1 MDASDWKSKI
11 KGKLSSED
19 GGPKDWDPTIV
30 EKPPFRRGDQV
41 AVDPAHTRGWR
52 SGDPPIRL
60 VGTVEAIESKRR
72 DRGRGDSQ
80 PGDTYYEI
88 HCDLVNI
95 GFNKMRSGMNDD
107 QVMDTYGRY
116 RVEWPEEKELIHDI
130 HEVKDTLELDLR
142 EKGSGSQSSSGSS
155 SNASADGTEAA
166 GSNSD
171 SPSTEKDVETKD
183 ISITYLTPEGNWEK
197 HTFEDVTHLDSMGMR
212 GEHAYVIRGR
222 NANTDEVEELR
233 GVLRILSG
241 DERHLQEGP
250 LPRESNPP
258 EGMSVEDPTGAQ
270 AHAWWDGNKRIDVGD
285 PYN

>member
-19 GGPKDWDPTIV
+19 GGPKDWEPTVV
-30 EKPPFRRGDQV
+30 EKPPFRPGDQV
-41 AVDPAHTRGWR
+41 AVDPAHTRGWGL
-52 SGDPPIRL
+52 GDPPIRL
-60 VGTVEAIESKRR
+60 VGTVESIESKRH

-88 HCDLVNI
+88 RCDLVNI
-95 GFNKMRSGMNDD
+95 GFNKPRSGMNDD

-116 RVEWPEEKELIHDI
+116 RVEWPEERELIHDI
-130 HEVKDTLELDLR
+130 HEVKDTLKLDLR
-142 EKGSGSQSSSGSS
+142 EKGSSGRSSSGSGRAGAS
-155 SNASADGTEAA
+155 SGAAASE
-166 GSNSD
+166 SNGD
-171 SPSTEKDVETKD
+171 SPSIEKDVETND
-183 ISITYLTPEGNWEK
+183 ITITYLTQDGNWDK

-222 NANTDEVEELR
+222 NVNTDEVEMLR
-233 GVLRILSG
+233 GVMRLLSG

-258 EGMSVEDPTGAQ
+258 EGMSIEDPTGAQ
-270 AHAWWDGNKRIDVGD
+270 AHAWREGNRRIDVGD
-285 PYN
+285 PY